1 MFVRG
6 VIPLLM
12 MCLAGCAGSVP
23 TADPGGQPPGS
34 PPLHAEE
41 SPPSPTASTL
51 PEPVVPSAA
60 AQSVFTI
67 SMPVYRQVM
76 NLDCE
81 AAALQMALASLGHP
95 YSQPALFAEENADP
109 RLPIMNPDRSVKNWG
124 NPYVGFV
131 GNVNGSDLA
140 PTGYGVYYPVI
151 LAVARS
157 HGAPDATGGERL
169 SPADVYVALKAGR
182 PVMVW
187 VETGWE
193 RVGYPLIGT
202 WIAWDGQP
210 IHYSL
215 IEHTVTLSGVSE
227 TQVRV
232 NDPWHAG
239 SQYWISKAVFEK
251 SWRDFNNM
259 AVIF

>member
-1 MFVRG
+1 MVC
-6 VIPLLM
+6 VAS
-12 MCLAGCAGSVP
+12 CTSVAP
-23 TADPGGQPPGS
+23 AADLGGRPPG
-34 PPLHAEE
+34 PLRLHAEE
-41 SPPSPTASTL
+41 PPSSPTAFAVPDPAATA
-51 PEPVVPSAA
+51 PPV
-60 AQSVFTI
+60 QSLVTI

-81 AAALQMALASLGHP
+81 AAALQMALASLGHQ
-95 YSQPALFAEENADP
+95 YTQPTLYAEENADT
-109 RLPIMNPDRSVKNWG
+109 RLPVMNPDGSVKHWG
-124 NPYVGFV
+124 NPYLGFV

-140 PTGYGVYYPVI
+140 PTGYGVYYPVM

-157 HGAPDATGGERL
+157 HGAPDATGGEGL
-169 SPADVYVALKAGR
+169 TPASVYAALKAGR

-202 WIAWDGQP
+202 WIAWDGRP

-227 TQVRV
+227 SQVRV

-239 SQYWISKAVFEK
+239 SQYWISKAVFET

>member
-1 MFVRG
+1 MV
-6 VIPLLM
+6 
-12 MCLAGCAGSVP
+12 CLASCTSVAP
-23 TADPGGQPPGS
+23 AADPGGRPPGLLR
-34 PPLHAEE
+34 LHAEE
-41 SPPSPTASTL
+41 PPPSPTAGAV
-51 PEPVVPSAA
+51 PEPVATQAP
-60 AQSVFTI
+60 AQSAFTI

-81 AAALQMALASLGHP
+81 AAAVQMALASLGHQ
-95 YSQPALFAEENADP
+95 YTQLALFAEENADP
-109 RLPIMNPDRSVKNWG
+109 RPPVMNPDGSVKHWG

-157 HGAPDATGGERL
+157 HGAPGATGGEGL
-169 SPADVYVALKAGR
+169 SQAGVYAALKVGR

-193 RVGYPLIGT
+193 RVAYPLIGT
-202 WIAWDGQP
+202 WTAWDGRP

-239 SQYWISKAVFEK
+239 SQYWISKAVFEA
-251 SWRDFNNM
+251 SWRDFDNM

>member
-1 MFVRG
+1 
-6 VIPLLM
+6 M
-12 MCLAGCAGSVP
+12 MCLAGCASPAP
-23 TADPGGQPPGS
+23 TADAGGQPPGS
-34 PPLHAEE
+34 LRLHAEE
-41 SPPSPTASTL
+41 APPSPAARAV
-51 PEPVVPSAA
+51 PEPVATPASV
-60 AQSVFTI
+60 QSVFTI

-81 AAALQMALASLGHP
+81 AAALQMALASVGHL

-109 RLPIMNPDRSVKNWG
+109 RPPVMNPDGSVKHWG
-124 NPYVGFV
+124 NPYLGFV

-157 HGAPDATGGERL
+157 HGAPDATGGEGL
-169 SPADVYVALKAGR
+169 SPASVYAALKAGR

-202 WIAWDGQP
+202 WIAWDGRP

-215 IEHTVTLSGVSE
+215 IEHTVTLSGVSD

-239 SQYWISKAVFEK
+239 SQYWINKAAFET
-251 SWRDFNNM
+251 SWHDFNNM